1 MTITF
6 FESVMQAATDVH
18 CNKRKRVDSV
28 GDDSVGQL
36 PTNLVTATPLRIVK
50 ADFFQA
56 HRGLNLLFAS
66 ASAGANR
73 SYYGSSYTSIWMPG
87 SSTIMGSEYSSIK
100 VGTG

>member
-36 PTNLVTATPLRIVK
+36 PTNLVTATPPRIVK

-56 HRGLNLLFAS
+56 HTQQHTLLHVFHIE
-66 ASAGANR
+66 NE
-73 SYYGSSYTSIWMPG
+73 I
-87 SSTIMGSEYSSIK
+87 
-100 VGTG
+100 